1 MLDSYTVRTGSHFER
16 SNSDWTA
23 SSNPISQ
30 DRDTLT
36 VSSELMRQLSS
47 SLFSKRETLYPSIK

>member
-1 MLDSYTVRTGSHFER
+1 MLDSYTVRTGRHFER

-36 VSSELMRQLSS
+36 VSSELMRQLSLS
-47 SLFSKRETLYPSIK
+47 